1 MIAAASRISE
11 RENDNKSFVQ
21 FISDN
26 IDDNIWF
33 FDGSELFKGW
43 VLLLLHSSL
52 KEITTLTR
60 IHIKFY
66 KYQSNSIRQVRY
78 DVFERREIGN
88 QSWKLDI
95 LSKDFWSLRFCGS

>member
-1 MIAAASRISE
+1 MGIVIADFTPGIKTSRPAP
-11 RENDNKSFVQ
+11 RTN
-21 FISDN
+21 
-26 IDDNIWF
+26 
-33 FDGSELFKGW
+33 
-43 VLLLLHSSL
+43 SSL

-60 IHIKFY
+60 IHIKLY
-66 KYQSNSIRQVRY
+66 KDQSNSIRQVRY